1 MNVATVS
8 ARELLR
14 DQAGVIKRIQETR
27 QPLVLV
33 NREEPQ
39 IALVSLSDLD
49 ELAMLKRREALKKLV
64 ELSARIAEEHKT
76 NPLPTDVS
84 VNHNQY
90 FYEAWE
96 EAHKSSI

>member
-1 MNVATVS
+1 MNIATVS

-14 DQAGVIKRIQETR
+14 DQAGIIKRIQETK

-39 IALVSLSDLD
+39 IALVPLSDLD
-49 ELAMLKRREALKKLV
+49 ELAMLKRREALKKLD
-64 ELSARIAEEHKT
+64 ELSAKIAQEHK
-76 NPLPTDVS
+76 NQPLPTDAS
-84 VNHNQY
+84 INHDKY